1 MRPEAL
7 RETEVIVRFNPWS
20 SGSYHSAAANAPSGR
35 STGSKMA
42 ASIVNQQIADSI
54 RLATAWPDYPF
65 LAGAKWTFKGLSH
78 PVVDQDL
85 EFNSFRFESETD
97 PVVTVVVDITDSY
110 LFENDD

>member
-1 MRPEAL
+1 MHEYVTAAQIEAL
-7 RETEVIVRFNPWS
+7 TSRKARQLGVN
-20 SGSYHSAAANAPSGR
+20 
-35 STGSKMA
+35 
-42 ASIVNQQIADSI
+42 IVNQQIADSI

-97 PVVTVVVDITDSY
+97 PVVTVVVDIADSY